1 MRFRA
6 LVYRAHNPQWSWT
19 PISGEGAR
27 RHGGR
32 FNRRGVPALYTSL
45 APLVAIRESLPL
57 GRPMQPL
64 TLCAYEVDAEP
75 VFDALDPE
83 RRRAL
88 GVTEA
93 DLACPTWEAEML
105 AGSIPASQ
113 ALADRLI
120 AAGHVGMRVRSYAA
134 GASDADLNLVLWSW
148 SADRPARVVLIDDE
162 GRLSEAYGVRRG
174 NSGPR

>member
-1 MRFRA
+1 MRFKG

-19 PISGEGAR
+19 PLSGEGAR

-45 APLVAIRESLPL
+45 DPLTAIREAQPL

-75 VFDALDPE
+75 VFDALAE
-83 RRRAL
+83 ESRRNL
-88 GVTEA
+88 GVSDA
-93 DLACPTWEAEML
+93 DLVCATWEADML
-105 AGSIPASQ
+105 AGAVPASQ

-120 AAGHVGMRVRSYAA
+120 AAGFAGMRVRSFAA
-134 GASDADLNLVLWSW
+134 GIGTGDVNLVMWRW
-148 SADRPARVVLIDDE
+148 GARPPARVTLIDDE
-162 GRLSEAYGVRRG
+162 DRLSGREDR
-174 NSGPR
+174 